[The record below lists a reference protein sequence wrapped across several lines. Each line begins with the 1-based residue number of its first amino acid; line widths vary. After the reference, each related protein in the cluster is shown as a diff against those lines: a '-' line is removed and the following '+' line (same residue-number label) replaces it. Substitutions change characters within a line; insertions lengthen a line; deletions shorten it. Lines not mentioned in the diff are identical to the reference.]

1 MKSAAHRK
9 SNCVEG
15 KEQQKMKQI
24 IGDLTREKMKQKKTK
39 ENQSRGKYRRGT
51 YKGKRFK
58 DVFENISVTGREG

>member
-1 MKSAAHRK
+1 
-9 SNCVEG
+9 
-15 KEQQKMKQI
+15 MKQI

-58 DVFENISVTGREG
+58 DAFENISVTGREG